1 MFGNHPRVVAINA
14 TRLDRGF
21 LVDDETPPQIVS
33 PQSEPRQAPPEA
45 SFAELG
51 FDRHLQAANTEDA
64 AVGPGSIP
72 RDDGLSRSLTFL
84 PESFFPELRK
94 DLAPGLS
101 NWRLCVPLGTTEL
114 RRRYSRSRLGQTW
127 ITVTTGLSS
136 ALLAG
141 FWSALWHQPFAT
153 LFLHVLVGQI
163 LWLFVSGIVIEATT
177 LFATHARYL
186 HNQHMPLSVIVASSV

>member
-14 TRLDRGF
+14 TRRDRGF

-72 RDDGLSRSLTFL
+72 RDDGLSRSLIFL

-141 FWSALWHQPFAT
+141 SGRRFGTSPSPRSSCMCWSAKSCGSSSP
-153 LFLHVLVGQI
+153 
-163 LWLFVSGIVIEATT
+163 
-177 LFATHARYL
+177 
-186 HNQHMPLSVIVASSV
+186 AS